1 MKAEELRLAVQAVSR
16 VTGHIDVEDMLDVLF
31 AEFCVGK

>member
-1 MKAEELRLAVQAVSR
+1 MAAEELRTAVQCVSR

-31 AEFCVGK
+31 ADFCVGK